1 MSRTITTTSN
11 PDLLED
17 LRLIAEGR
25 PGKGLAFQRLVRLAG
40 ITQTRLAERVGL
52 DRSTISHW
60 ISERIWPP
68 SEKMLEALRSLEI
81 DEARLI
87 QLFGD
92 QVKQERLRAVLSGR
106 LSGQNASVTMADL
119 VRELDNQNIEDA
131 DQRELIVLRALRE
144 PILKAQGIKALTD
157 TKAAMLILERLDGA
171 EVNARKYESNS
182 RAFYRPDPIMRLGVE
197 RQRLLDAMDP
207 EERRKWEE
215 KHQAK
220 NVDAD

>member
-1 MSRTITTTSN
+1 MSRTITTTSH

-17 LRLIAEGR
+17 LRLIAGGR
-25 PGKGLAFQRLVRLAG
+25 HGKGEALKRLLSVAKVTQSALAMKLGV
-40 ITQTRLAERVGL
+40 

-60 ISERIWPP
+60 CSERKWPS

-87 QLFGD
+87 QLFGNLV
-92 QVKQERLRAVLSGR
+92 QQERLQALLSGSF
-106 LSGQNASVTMADL
+106 SGQNASVTMADL

-144 PILKAQGIKALTD
+144 PILKAMGVKALSD
-157 TKAAMLILERLDGA
+157 TKAATLILSLLNEA
-171 EVNARKYESNS
+171 EAHASKYQSNS
-182 RAFYRPDPIMRLGVE
+182 RAFYRPDPIMRLGSE

-207 EERRKWEE
+207 EECRKWEE
-215 KHQAK
+215 KHEAK
-220 NVDAD
+220 NGDAD